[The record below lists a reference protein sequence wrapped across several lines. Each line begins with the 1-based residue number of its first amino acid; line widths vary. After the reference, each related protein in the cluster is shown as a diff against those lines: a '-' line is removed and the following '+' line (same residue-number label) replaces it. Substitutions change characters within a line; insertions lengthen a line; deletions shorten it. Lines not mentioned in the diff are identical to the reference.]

1 MWPIS
6 LAFPHTSKTQSHV
19 PLSTCKVDQI
29 CGRDVCRE
37 GEEMGFGKLTE
48 ISASRSLRHVAMF
61 FFRFYCKELRIQSL
75 LSQIFVEYL
84 L

>member
-29 CGRDVCRE
+29 CGRDVCWE

-61 FFRFYCKELRIQSL
+61 FSASIAKSL
-75 LSQIFVEYL
+75 EFNLY
-84 L
+84 